1 METEQEQRNG
11 APWYARGKAWIIG
24 AGALAAASLAVLGL
38 GDRLFPADLEDVAKI
53 ESVDMIGQTSFKQF
67 ASKGLGAEL
76 PLEPGPPA
84 APGDA
89 RAIVSV
95 VSVRP
100 AGSTVAM
107 PSDTPEVESPKDPS
121 EVAPPSAPETLAP
134 DTPTIPPASPATDS
148 PDPPTTPPPTTA
160 PASPEVTIP
169 PAAVDL
175 KVWTPPDAHLQT
187 MLSDPRI
194 EDFDFTETELTVS
207 FLTIIEPSGAEGE
220 ELPPEE
226 AVTRVAAALVDVEST
241 TDDEGTL
248 DPVGWT
254 VAVNLTLE
262 GLAGVPL
269 LLTWSLDG
277 VNVPEEW
284 AAEKVTYRVV
294 AGTPHDAGSAEIWVP
309 KLKTAGEYHVN
320 VKLKLASDGAT
331 TIAHGPP
338 LSISIP

>member
-1 METEQEQRNG
+1 
-11 APWYARGKAWIIG
+11 
-24 AGALAAASLAVLGL
+24 
-38 GDRLFPADLEDVAKI
+38 
-53 ESVDMIGQTSFKQF
+53 
-67 ASKGLGAEL
+67 
-76 PLEPGPPA
+76 
-84 APGDA
+84 
-89 RAIVSV
+89 
-95 VSVRP
+95 
-100 AGSTVAM
+100 M
-107 PSDTPEVESPKDPS
+107 PSDTPEVESPKGPS
-121 EVAPPSAPETLAP
+121 EVAPPSAPETPAP

-148 PDPPTTPPPTTA
+148 PNPPTTPPPTTA

-175 KVWTPPDAHLQT
+175 KLWTPPDAYLQT

-284 AAEKVTYRVV
+284 AAEKITYRVV

-309 KLKTAGEYHVN
+309 QLKTAGEYHVN